1 MGTDVHVLVVDERPG
16 ALEQA
21 RRRIEGLER
30 RWSRFI
36 PDSEISRANA
46 AAGEPI
52 LVSSETLLLVRRA
65 IDGWRATGGMFDP
78 TVLRALTAAGYDR
91 TFELV
96 PARAHASG
104 PYETRPAP
112 GCADLYVDETW
123 GTITIPE
130 GVGFDPGGIGKGLA
144 ADIVAEELLEDG
156 LAKGV
161 CVNIGGDL
169 RAAGRGPNGGP
180 WIVAI
185 EDPCDGTAIGRIAL
199 DDGAIATSSRLRR
212 AWRNGERDS
221 HHLIDPATGLPA
233 DSSVVSTTVVA
244 GMGWWAEVLS
254 KAAFLAPLSASAAL
268 LESQGT
274 PALVTLDGGGM
285 LALAGMEECL
295 S

>member
-1 MGTDVHVLVVDERPG
+1 MGTDVHVVAVDARPDV
-16 ALEQA
+16 LEHA
-21 RRRIEGLER
+21 RRRIEELER

-46 AAGEPI
+46 AAGEPVQ
-52 LVSSETLLLVRRA
+52 VSSETLLLVRRA
-65 IDGWRATGGMFDP
+65 IDGWRATGGRFDP

-96 PARAHASG
+96 PARAAVG
-104 PYETRPAP
+104 AYEPRPTP
-112 GCADLYVDETW
+112 GCDDLDVDETW

-130 GVGFDPGGIGKGLA
+130 GAGFDPGGIGKGLA
-144 ADIVAEELLEDG
+144 ADLVVDELLEAG

-169 RAAGRGPNGGP
+169 RAAGRGPDGGP
-180 WIVAI
+180 WVVAI
-185 EDPCDGTAIGRIAL
+185 EDPYDGTAIGRIAL
-199 DDGAIATSSRLRR
+199 DDGAMATSSRVRR
-212 AWRNGERDS
+212 AWRNGDRDA

-233 DSSVVSTTVVA
+233 DSSVVAATVVA
-244 GMGWWAEVLS
+244 GKGWWAEVLS
-254 KAAFLAPLSASAAL
+254 KAAFLASPGESATL
-268 LESQGT
+268 LESHGT
-274 PALVTLDGGGM
+274 PALVTLDAGGM

>member
-1 MGTDVHVLVVDERPG
+1 MGTGVHVLVVDARPG
-16 ALEQA
+16 VLEHAQ
-21 RRRIEGLER
+21 RRIEELER

-46 AAGEPI
+46 AAGEP
-52 LVSSETLLLVRRA
+52 LQVSSETLLLVRRA

-78 TVLRALTAAGYDR
+78 TVLRAVTAAGYDR

-96 PARAHASG
+96 PARTPVG
-104 PYETRPAP
+104 TYEARPTP
-112 GCADLYVDETW
+112 GCDELDVDETW

-144 ADIVAEELLEDG
+144 ADIVVEELLEAG

-169 RAAGRGPNGGP
+169 RAAGRGPDGGP
-180 WIVAI
+180 WVVAI
-185 EDPCDGTAIGRIAL
+185 EDPYDGTAIGRIAL
-199 DDGAIATSSRLRR
+199 DDGAIATSSRVRR
-212 AWRNGERDS
+212 AWRNGDRDS
-221 HHLIDPATGLPA
+221 HHLIDPASGLPA
-233 DSSVVSTTVVA
+233 DSTVVSATVVA
-244 GMGWWAEVLS
+244 GKGWWAEVLS
-254 KAAFLAPLSASAAL
+254 KAAFLAPPGESATL
-268 LESQGT
+268 LELHGT
-274 PALVTLDGGGM
+274 PALVTLEAGAM

>member
-1 MGTDVHVLVVDERPG
+1 MGTGVHVLVVDAARD
-16 ALEQA
+16 ALEHA
-21 RRRIEGLER
+21 RRRIEELER

-46 AAGEPI
+46 AGGEPVF
-52 LVSSETLLLVRRA
+52 VSSETLLLVRRA

-91 TFELV
+91 TFDLM
-96 PARAHASG
+96 PARAVAANYEARPASG
-104 PYETRPAP
+104 CEEL
-112 GCADLYVDETW
+112 DVDETW

-144 ADIVAEELLEDG
+144 ADIVAEELLEEG

-169 RAAGRGPNGGP
+169 RVAGRGPDDGP
-180 WIVAI
+180 WVVAI
-185 EDPCDGTAIGRIAL
+185 EDPYDRTAIGRIAL
-199 DDGAIATSSRLRR
+199 EDGAIATSSRVRR
-212 AWRNGERDS
+212 TWRNGDRVA
-221 HHLIDPATGLPA
+221 HHLIDPTTGLPA
-233 DSSVVSTTVVA
+233 DSSVVSATVVA
-244 GMGWWAEVLS
+244 GKGWWAEVLS
-254 KAAFLAPLSASAAL
+254 KAAFLSPPDESATL
-268 LESQGT
+268 LESHGT
-274 PALVTLDGGGM
+274 PALVTLEAGEM